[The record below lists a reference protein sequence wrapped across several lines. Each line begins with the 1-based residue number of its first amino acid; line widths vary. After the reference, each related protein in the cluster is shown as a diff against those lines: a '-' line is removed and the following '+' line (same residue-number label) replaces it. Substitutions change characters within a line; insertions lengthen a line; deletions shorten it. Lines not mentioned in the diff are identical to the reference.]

1 VIKNLFSRIT
11 DSFDLLIGAIL
22 GSFFTLIIGLFI
34 PQIVIA
40 EIAWG
45 IAFVFIMF
53 LLFSHH

>member
-1 VIKNLFSRIT
+1 MT

-34 PQIVIA
+34 PQMVIA